1 MNDRRSIAALI
12 IIGFM
17 LLLMPTYFRFLYGTD
32 TQQVPEDSTAAIAQ
46 AGGEEVFPPP
56 SPGNIVSES
65 ELTTTETES
74 PQSSLVGGRTITIV
88 TPFYVADLNTKG
100 AVFEK
105 WKLERFFMKNDE
117 NIQLIPE
124 NAYGPVIEVPV
135 GDMRIPSTDF
145 VFESISPDTIWLQEI
160 DSTELVLHADLD
172 DGRRITRSM
181 RFNGATY
188 DVMIRDSFEG
198 FVTSAMNDS
207 YNLLWLGGL
216 AFTEEARQ
224 DEIRL
229 SGFFAY
235 QGGDIHKT
243 KLKKDQVEER
253 LVGSVDWAAIRT
265 KYFASILIPI
275 NGPFRTASMV
285 GAAGEAGPARMSM
298 ALDRKIP
305 SGIGGSVETLMYL
318 GPIDYRTFKDYD
330 VGLQEMMDFGWF
342 IIRPISKVSLLI
354 FTFLYDFI
362 PNYGVVIIIFSL
374 LVKILVFP
382 LTKKFWASM
391 HAMQELA
398 PKMKEIKEK
407 YKDNP
412 EKMNKKIMNL
422 YKENKVNPLGGCF
435 PMLLQM
441 PVFYALFIILRTTIE
456 LRGAPFM
463 LWIQDLSVM
472 DPYMVLPGLMSLTM
486 LVQQRAQMK
495 DPKQRPMAIIMP
507 IMFFFLFRNFP
518 AGLTL
523 YWTLFNVLSI
533 LQTELIHKRPEKA
546 AA

>member
-12 IIGFM
+12 LIGIM
-17 LLLMPTYFRFLYGTD
+17 LLLMPTYFRYLYGTNP
-32 TQQVPEDSTAAIAQ
+32 QQSPADSTAVPVQ
-46 AGGEEVFPPP
+46 PQEEEMFPLP
-56 SPGNIVSES
+56 SPVNTISES
-65 ELTTTETES
+65 EPTITETES
-74 PQSSLVGGRTITIV
+74 PQSGLVGGRTITIV
-88 TPFYVADLNTKG
+88 TPNYVADLNTMG
-100 AVFEK
+100 AVFER
-105 WKLERFFMKNDE
+105 WKLERFFMNDDE
-117 NIQLIPE
+117 KIQLIPE
-124 NAYGPVIEVPV
+124 NAYGPVIEMPI
-135 GDMRIPSTDF
+135 GDMRVSSTDF
-145 VFESISPDTIWLQEI
+145 IFESISPDTIWLQEV
-160 DSTELVLHADLD
+160 DSTELVLSADLD
-172 DGRRITRSM
+172 DGRRITREL
-181 RFNGATY
+181 RFDGATY

-198 FVTSAMNDS
+198 FETTPMNDS

-216 AFTEEARQ
+216 TFTEEARQ

-229 SGFFAY
+229 SGFFAF

-243 KLKKDQVEER
+243 KLKKDRVEER
-253 LVGSVDWAAIRT
+253 LVGLVDWAAIRT
-265 KYFASILIPI
+265 KYFSAVMIPI
-275 NGPFRTASMV
+275 DGPFRSASMA

-298 ALDRKIP
+298 ALDRKTP
-305 SGIGGSVETLMYL
+305 SGMGGSVETLMYL

-330 VGLQEMMDFGWF
+330 VGLQEMMDFGWLF
-342 IIRPISKVSLLI
+342 IRPISKVSLLI
-354 FTFLYDFI
+354 FTFLYDII
-362 PNYGVVIIIFSL
+362 PNYGVVIIIFSI

-391 HAMQELA
+391 HAMQELT
-398 PKMKEIKEK
+398 PKMQEIKEK

-441 PVFYALFIILRTTIE
+441 PVFYALFVILRTTIE
-456 LRGAPFM
+456 LRGAPFIM
-463 LWIQDLSVM
+463 WIQDLSVM

-495 DPKQRPMAIIMP
+495 DPRQRPMAIIMP

-523 YWTLFNVLSI
+523 YWTLFNILSI

>member
-12 IIGFM
+12 IIGIM

-32 TQQVPEDSTAAIAQ
+32 TQQAPADSTAATAQ
-46 AGGEEVFPPP
+46 VGGEEMYPLP
-56 SPGNIVSES
+56 SPGNITSES
-65 ELTTTETES
+65 EPTTIETES
-74 PQSSLVGGRTITIV
+74 LQSGLVGGRTITIV
-88 TPFYVADLNTKG
+88 TPFYVADLNTMG
-100 AVFEK
+100 AVFES
-105 WKLERFFMKNDE
+105 WELDRFFMKDDE
-117 NIQLIPE
+117 KIQLIPE

-135 GDMRIPSTDF
+135 GDLRVSSTDF
-145 VFESISPDTIWLQEI
+145 VFESISPDTIWMQEV
-160 DSTELVLHADLD
+160 DSTELVLRADLG
-172 DGRRITRSM
+172 DGRRITRAM

-198 FVTSAMNDS
+198 FETSPMNDS

-216 AFTEEARQ
+216 TMTEEARP
-224 DEIRL
+224 DEIRYT
-229 SGFFAY
+229 GFFAY
-235 QGGDIHKT
+235 QGEDIHRT
-243 KLKKDQVEER
+243 KLKKEQVEAR
-253 LVGSVDWAAIRT
+253 LVGNVDWAAIRT
-265 KYFASILIPI
+265 KYFSSILIPI
-275 NGPFRTASMV
+275 NGPYRSASMV

-305 SGIGGSVETLMYL
+305 SEIGGSVETLMYL
-318 GPIDYRTFKDYD
+318 GPIDYRTFKDYN

-342 IIRPISKVSLLI
+342 IIRPISKISLLI
-354 FTFLYDFI
+354 FTFLYEFI
-362 PNYGVVIIIFSL
+362 PNYGVVIIIFSF

-398 PKMKEIKEK
+398 PKMQEIKEK
-407 YKDNP
+407 YKDTP

-441 PVFYALFIILRTTIE
+441 PVFYALFVILRTTIE

-495 DPKQRPMAIIMP
+495 DPRQRPMAIIMP

-523 YWTLFNVLSI
+523 YWTLFNILSI
-533 LQTELIHKRPEKA
+533 LQTELIHKRPGKA
-546 AA
+546 AT